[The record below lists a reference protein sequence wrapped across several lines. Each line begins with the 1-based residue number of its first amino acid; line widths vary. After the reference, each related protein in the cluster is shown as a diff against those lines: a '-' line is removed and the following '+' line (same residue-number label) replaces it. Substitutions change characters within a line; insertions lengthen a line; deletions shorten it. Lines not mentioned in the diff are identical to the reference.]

1 MGLPPG
7 TRATGSGADVAS
19 AAKVAKGG
27 HARLGHEDDV
37 PAIAP
42 IAAVRSPAR
51 DVGLAAEGPRPIAAA
66 AGRHVDADVVSEHAE
81 PMIATLAADPDEGP
95 G

>member
-1 MGLPPG
+1 
-7 TRATGSGADVAS
+7 
-19 AAKVAKGG
+19 
-27 HARLGHEDDV
+27 
-37 PAIAP
+37 
-42 IAAVRSPAR
+42 
-51 DVGLAAEGPRPIAAA
+51 VGLAAEGPRPIAAA